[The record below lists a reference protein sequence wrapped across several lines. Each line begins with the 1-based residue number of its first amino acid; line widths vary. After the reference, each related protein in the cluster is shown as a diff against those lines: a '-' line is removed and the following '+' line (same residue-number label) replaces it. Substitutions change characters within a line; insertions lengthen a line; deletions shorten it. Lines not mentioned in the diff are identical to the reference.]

1 MAVLVSG
8 IPLASAKTNP
18 KNYPDKAK
26 VLSFQEQPCMAGKVL
41 RACHVLTF
49 VVGNQKLIASCVHCE
64 PLTPGET
71 YPAKLAQHESVLYV
85 IHQKG
90 NNKWGQDNYSIID
103 ISLTSTESKKP

>member
-1 MAVLVSG
+1 
-8 IPLASAKTNP
+8 
-18 KNYPDKAK
+18 
-26 VLSFQEQPCMAGKVL
+26 MAGKVL